1 MKISKAFNAE
11 IIEEQNEFDD
21 HLLDIIGNEFKFDH
35 EKGLAEWL
43 KNSIDAYIR
52 SNVNDKDQYIIL
64 RFDDQHKEG
73 SIFECIDFVG
83 MSKEDITQ
91 AFKRWGDPKASKRD
105 TDKKTTGGH
114 GNGGKFYMRQMFKS
128 SYFITYKDG
137 LLNIYGFNENKK
149 YGFASEYKN
158 LKVSPKKAIEIA
170 GISNLSIP
178 SNIYKKIL
186 NNKIG
191 FTVLRGNKPKGI
203 KKDIKI
209 KTMLQKIKT
218 HPQIYNI
225 LSRIS
230 VSIIY
235 NNDIISE
242 RLKPDKIKPKT
253 GFEDSI
259 IIQIPEKIKTKID
272 GEIIDITLSNKNF
285 PNGKLVLR
293 TSEIAFSSNSRYE
306 SMNRIDFM
314 SQDIGV
320 IASYKLYELGVKVF
334 PQAAFIYGECYCP
347 ILENPKNDMVKN
359 DRTKL
364 NESNTTKALLS
375 WISDQIDKLA
385 LEIAKKENKEQ
396 DSNRKKY
403 SSSLN
408 NILNTWKDKIMDK
421 VVSNVLSED
430 SSGGDFPG
438 EKKLSKRKKI
448 LEVPENIQFSYSM
461 ANIPLNIEYPLT
473 LKAKIPD
480 PIPVGSI
487 IELISNSK
495 NVQLLS
501 NSRTITVEDVKETN
515 DGQEVAVINILIKGT
530 LINENTTIEARIGEF
545 KTSIAVTVIEQKNK
559 EITKKH
565 DYPKVL
571 LSDIDEDPLGIAPFN
586 TVTLDPR
593 QPVIYQR
600 PQDIESGIYWI
611 NTTSYLSRLILT
623 NYGENSFRW
632 RDYLLQRY
640 IDIFVK
646 EALFKLQRKEP
657 ENFNAER
664 VDSEIL
670 GNLITNIYE
679 KAVKD
684 LSDFLFDD
692 DYKPNINE

>member
-1 MKISKAFNAE
+1 
-11 IIEEQNEFDD
+11 
-21 HLLDIIGNEFKFDH
+21 
-35 EKGLAEWL
+35 
-43 KNSIDAYIR
+43 
-52 SNVNDKDQYIIL
+52 
-64 RFDDQHKEG
+64 
-73 SIFECIDFVG
+73 
-83 MSKEDITQ
+83 
-91 AFKRWGDPKASKRD
+91 
-105 TDKKTTGGH
+105 
-114 GNGGKFYMRQMFKS
+114 
-128 SYFITYKDG
+128 
-137 LLNIYGFNENKK
+137 
-149 YGFASEYKN
+149 
-158 LKVSPKKAIEIA
+158 
-170 GISNLSIP
+170 
-178 SNIYKKIL
+178 
-186 NNKIG
+186 
-191 FTVLRGNKPKGI
+191 
-203 KKDIKI
+203 
-209 KTMLQKIKT
+209 
-218 HPQIYNI
+218 
-225 LSRIS
+225 
-230 VSIIY
+230 
-235 NNDIISE
+235 
-242 RLKPDKIKPKT
+242 
-253 GFEDSI
+253 
-259 IIQIPEKIKTKID
+259 
-272 GEIIDITLSNKNF
+272 
-285 PNGKLVLR
+285 
-293 TSEIAFSSNSRYE
+293 
-306 SMNRIDFM
+306 
-314 SQDIGV
+314 
-320 IASYKLYELGVKVF
+320 
-334 PQAAFIYGECYCP
+334 
-347 ILENPKNDMVKN
+347 
-359 DRTKL
+359 
-364 NESNTTKALLS
+364 
-375 WISDQIDKLA
+375 
-385 LEIAKKENKEQ
+385 
-396 DSNRKKY
+396 
-403 SSSLN
+403 
-408 NILNTWKDKIMDK
+408 
-421 VVSNVLSED
+421 
-430 SSGGDFPG
+430 
-438 EKKLSKRKKI
+438 
-448 LEVPENIQFSYSM
+448 M